1 MPEKQGIGWRTDLS
15 RSCAQCGH
23 KIHRWNCP
31 VLWKRASIMLP
42 LLIAFIALLVI
53 SANR

>member
-31 VLWKRASIMLP
+31 MLWKRAAIMLP
-42 LLIAFIALLVI
+42 LLIAFIVLLVI